1 MKKPKTQK
9 QEILYDLINEGS
21 CSIEKFFYMC
31 GFRTRISELKLKHG
45 LNLDSSTKANGKSK
59 HGNVYTFHI
68 HKLLEKD
75 KAKAIEIY
83 NQLKTL

>member
-45 LNLDSSTKANGKSK
+45 LNLDSSIKAIGKSK

-83 NQLKTL
+83 NELARS

>member
-9 QEILYDLINEGS
+9 QEILHDLINEGS

-45 LNLDSSTKANGKSK
+45 LTIDSSIKANGKSK

-75 KAKAIEIY
+75 KEKAIEIY
-83 NQLKTL
+83 NQLGKS

>member
-9 QEILYDLINEGS
+9 QEILYELINEGS

-31 GFRTRISELKLKHG
+31 RFRTIISELKLKHG
-45 LNLDSSTKANGKSK
+45 LNLDSSIKAIEKRN
-59 HGNVYTFHI
+59 HGNVYTFQI

-83 NQLKTL
+83 NELKTL